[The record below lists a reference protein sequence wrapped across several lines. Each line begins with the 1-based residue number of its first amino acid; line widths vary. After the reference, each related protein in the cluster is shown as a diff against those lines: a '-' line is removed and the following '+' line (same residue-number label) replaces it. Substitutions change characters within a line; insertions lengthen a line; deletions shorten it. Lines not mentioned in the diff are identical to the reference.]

1 MICLSL
7 CDLKKRKL
15 KAQQT
20 IAERIVSFLC
30 QLELLIAKQDEEKR
44 RLEEQMR
51 SAMEAQREQ
60 MQNMMRANM
69 DELQRERQ
77 DVSNQNRSMK
87 DAMEGMQ
94 RSLNERN
101 GQIAELQR
109 QIQEIANRPPPP
121 PPPKKK
127 RPCVVM

>member
-1 MICLSL
+1 MPI
-7 CDLKKRKL
+7 CDLKKGDKRFL
-15 KAQQT
+15 N
-20 IAERIVSFLC
+20 EFFPFLC
-30 QLELLIAKQDEEKR
+30 QLELLIAKQEEEKR

-51 SAMEAQREQ
+51 SAMESEREQ

-69 DELQRERQ
+69 DELHKERQ
-77 DVSNQNRSMK
+77 VVSNQTRSMR

-127 RPCVVM
+127 GCGVM

>member
-1 MICLSL
+1 
-7 CDLKKRKL
+7 
-15 KAQQT
+15 
-20 IAERIVSFLC
+20 
-30 QLELLIAKQDEEKR
+30 
-44 RLEEQMR
+44 
-51 SAMEAQREQ
+51 MEAQREQ

-77 DVSNQNRSMK
+77 DVANQNRSMR

-127 RPCVVM
+127 GRRCVVM

>member
-1 MICLSL
+1 MIV
-7 CDLKKRKL
+7 DLRSEKL
-15 KAQQT
+15 T
-20 IAERIVSFLC
+20 NDFLTNFFPFLC
-30 QLELLIAKQDEEKR
+30 QLELLIAKQEEEKR

-51 SAMEAQREQ
+51 SAMESEREQ

-69 DELQRERQ
+69 DELQKERQ
-77 DVSNQNRSMK
+77 VVSNQSRSMR

-109 QIQEIANRPPPP
+109 QIQEIASRPPPP

-127 RPCVVM
+127 GCVVM